1 MSKRSS
7 TIVGA
12 CIGAAATIIAA
23 IILVVFPIV
32 FSNSD
37 KSTSVHESTKVS
49 PDSVR
54 APGEPVDGTATQPDE
69 SKEQIISTPEFSEAI
84 KDETFSP
91 ITFDQFYE
99 TFHDDSLTN
108 LQKEDFVKKQMNR
121 RFIWEGLIRKIEEKS
136 DGRILVIIKSKT
148 NDWYIAFCWFGKEH
162 RQDLLSLKPKQ
173 HIKLTGILCSV
184 DLEPFLC
191 ECKLLEILD

>member
-1 MSKRSS
+1 MSKRSP

-23 IILVVFPIV
+23 IIVVVFTNV
-32 FSNSD
+32 FSKSD
-37 KSTSVHESTKVS
+37 KSTSVHESTEVS

-54 APGEPVDGTATQPDE
+54 ALDEPVGGTTTKPDE
-69 SKEQIISTPEFSEAI
+69 STEQIVSTPEYSEAI

-91 ITFDQFYE
+91 ITLDQFYE
-99 TFHDDSLTN
+99 TNHDNSLTN

-121 RFIWEGLIRKIEEKS
+121 RFIWEGLIRKIEGKYDE
-136 DGRILVIIKSKT
+136 RILVIIESKT
-148 NDWYIAFCWFGKEH
+148 NDRYMAFCWFGKEH

-173 HIKLTGILCSV
+173 HIKLTGILSSV
-184 DLEPFLC
+184 DLEPFLR